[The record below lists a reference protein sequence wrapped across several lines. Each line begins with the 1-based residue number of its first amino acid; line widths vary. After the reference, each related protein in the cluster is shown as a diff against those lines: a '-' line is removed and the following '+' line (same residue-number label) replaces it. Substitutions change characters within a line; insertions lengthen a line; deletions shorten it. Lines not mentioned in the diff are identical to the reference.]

1 MNPTRVP
8 WRFRLNKLAVQITL
22 LILVS
27 ILAFQTIVIGMF
39 HVFGRRHIV
48 DQGDFIASIIVA
60 LNVAPLA
67 ERDNIISALSRAVP
81 YANIEIRQSRPPAA
95 DSSTGDG
102 DLAFDMEIRH
112 IDSLLWDGADV
123 FKVAGSAPGDYGVL
137 AVELHKG
144 GYATIS
150 IAQHQKSPRS
160 IWRWL
165 WQHAEDE
172 PFILTQGARTALSFI
187 VFTAIFI
194 FWALN
199 AIMAPLRRL
208 AKYAEQIPND
218 VDPKTQLNE
227 QGPYEVRELTR
238 SLNRMQA
245 RISKMIAARAH
256 VLAAVSHDLRTIITR
271 LKLKTEFVSDD
282 GLQQRMMRDIDLMD
296 TMLFKNLQYLRAEGD
311 DKCDISLIDLDSV
324 LQTVADEFCD
334 LGHNVT
340 YHGDGHKMI
349 FGSLSDVQRIF
360 TNLVE
365 NATHHAKTVDIFMAE
380 RPDGLLQ
387 VDVVDDGPGISAEGK
402 KTAFEPFVRGQP
414 GRTLDEH
421 SGFGLGLSIVRSLVE
436 HRGGSVS
443 LLDRAPHG
451 LIVQV
456 LLPRATEGGEQ
467 RAAAGSN
474 AEPALS

>member
-1 MNPTRVP
+1 MNSTSVP
-8 WRFRLNKLAVQITL
+8 WHFRLNKLAVQITL

-27 ILAFQTIVIGMF
+27 IVAFQTIVIGMF
-39 HVFGRRHIV
+39 HVFGNRHIV
-48 DQGDFIASIIVA
+48 DQGDFIASIILA
-60 LNVAPLA
+60 LDIAPLSDRA
-67 ERDNIISALSRAVP
+67 NIISELSRAVP
-81 YANIEIRQSRPPAA
+81 YANIEIQESRPPAA
-95 DSSTGDG
+95 NSSAGT
-102 DLAFDMEIRH
+102 DLAFDNEIRH

-123 FKVAGSAPGDYGVL
+123 FKVASSAPGDYGVL

-144 GYATIS
+144 GYATVS
-150 IAQHQKSPRS
+150 IAQHQKSPGS

-172 PFILTQGARTALSFI
+172 PIILTQGARTALSFI
-187 VFTAIFI
+187 IFTTIFV

-218 VDPKTQLNE
+218 VDTKTPLPE
-227 QGPYEVRELTR
+227 RGPYEVRELTR

-271 LKLKTEFVSDD
+271 LKLKTEFVSDQ
-282 GLQQRMMRDIDLMD
+282 GLQQRIMRDVDLMD
-296 TMLFKNLQYLRAEGD
+296 AMLFKNLQYLRAEGD
-311 DKCDISLIDLDSV
+311 DKSDCSLVDLDSV

-334 LGHNVT
+334 LGQHVT
-340 YHGDGHKMI
+340 YHGDGHHMV
-349 FGSLSDVQRIF
+349 FGSLCDVQRVF

-365 NATHHAKTVDIFMAE
+365 NATHHAKNVDIYMQE
-380 RPDGLLQ
+380 CPGGLIQ
-387 VDVVDDGPGISAEGK
+387 VEVEDDGPGITAESK
-402 KTAFEPFVRGQP
+402 QSAFEPFVRGQP

-436 HRGGSVS
+436 HHGGSVS
-443 LLDRAPHG
+443 LLDREPHG
-451 LIVQV
+451 LIARVV
-456 LLPRATEGGEQ
+456 LPRAEDGDDTLTQ
-467 RAAAGSN
+467 ADSKA
-474 AEPALS
+474 PALH

>member
-1 MNPTRVP
+1 MNSTRVP
-8 WRFRLNKLAVQITL
+8 WHFRLNKLAVQITL

-27 ILAFQTIVIGMF
+27 IIAFQIIVVGMF
-39 HVFGRRHIV
+39 YVFGRRHIV
-48 DQGDFIASIIVA
+48 DQGDFIATIIVA
-60 LNVAPLA
+60 LDVAPRS
-67 ERDNIISALSRAVP
+67 ERANVISALSHAVP
-81 YANIEIRQSRPPAA
+81 YANIAIEESRPPAA
-95 DSSTGDG
+95 VSSTGGG

-123 FKVAGSAPGDYGVL
+123 FEVAGSAPGDYGVL

-150 IAQHQKSPRS
+150 ISQHQKSPGS

-187 VFTAIFI
+187 LFTAIFI

-218 VDPKTQLNE
+218 VDTKTQLTE
-227 QGPYEVRELTR
+227 RGPYEVRELTR

-256 VLAAVSHDLRTIITR
+256 VLAAVSNDLRTIITR
-271 LKLKTEFVSDD
+271 LKLMTVFVSVD
-282 GLQQRMMRDIDLMD
+282 GLQQRMMREIDLMD
-296 TMLFKNLQYLRAEGD
+296 TMIYKNLQYLRAEGD
-311 DKCDISLIDLDSV
+311 DSSDSSLVDLDSV

-349 FGSLSDVQRIF
+349 FGSLCDVQRIF

-365 NATHHAKTVDIFMAE
+365 NATHHAKTVDIFLSE
-380 RPDGLLQ
+380 RSEGRLQ
-387 VDVVDDGPGISAEGK
+387 VDVVDDGPGITAESK
-402 KTAFEPFVRGQP
+402 QTAFEPFVRGQP
-414 GRTLDEH
+414 GRTIDQH
-421 SGFGLGLSIVRSLVE
+421 GGFGLGLSIVRSLVE
-436 HRGGSVS
+436 HLGGSVS
-443 LLDRAPHG
+443 LLDRSPHG
-451 LIVQV
+451 LIARVI
-456 LLPRATEGGEQ
+456 LPRARESDDKLSFAESK
-467 RAAAGSN
+467 AA
-474 AEPALS
+474 PAH

>member
-1 MNPTRVP
+1 MNPARLP

-22 LILVS
+22 LIFVS
-27 ILAFQTIVIGMF
+27 IVAFQTIVIGMF

-48 DQGDFIASIIVA
+48 DQGDFIASIILA
-60 LNVAPLA
+60 LDVAPLS
-67 ERDNIISALSRAVP
+67 ERANVISALSHAVP
-81 YANIEIRQSRPPAA
+81 YASIEIQESRPAA
-95 DSSTGDG
+95 ATSSTGGG
-102 DLAFDMEIRH
+102 DLAFENEIRH
-112 IDSLLWDGADV
+112 IDSLLWGGADV
-123 FKVAGSAPGDYGVL
+123 FEVESSAPGDYGVL

-144 GYATIS
+144 GYATVS
-150 IAQHQKSPRS
+150 IAEHQKSPGS

-165 WQHAEDE
+165 WQHADDE

-187 VFTAIFI
+187 IFTAIFV

-218 VDPKTQLNE
+218 VDTKAQLPE
-227 QGPYEVRELTR
+227 RGPQEVRELTR

-271 LKLKTEFVSDD
+271 LKLKTEFVSDQN
-282 GLQQRMMRDIDLMD
+282 LQQRMMRDVDLMD
-296 TMLFKNLQYLRAEGD
+296 AMLFKNLQYLRAEGD
-311 DKCDISLIDLDSV
+311 DKSDCSLVDLDSV

-334 LGHNVT
+334 LGHHVT
-340 YHGDGHKMI
+340 YHGGGRQMV
-349 FGSLSDVQRIF
+349 FGSLCDVQRIF

-365 NATHHAKTVDIFMAE
+365 NATHHAKTVDIYIA
-380 RPDGLLQ
+380 DGPGGLIE
-387 VDVVDDGPGISAEGK
+387 VDVVDDGPGMSADGK
-402 KTAFEPFVRGQP
+402 NTAFEPFVRGQP

-436 HRGGSVS
+436 NHGGSVS
-443 LLDRAPHG
+443 LLDREPSG
-451 LIVQV
+451 LIARVC
-456 LLPRATEGGEQ
+456 LPRAVEGDDKLFPTDS
-467 RAAAGSN
+467 RAA
-474 AEPALS
+474 PTLF

>member
-1 MNPTRVP
+1 MNSTRVP

-27 ILAFQTIVIGMF
+27 IVAFQTIVIGMF

-48 DQGDFIASIIVA
+48 DQGDFIASIVLA
-60 LNVAPLA
+60 LDVAPLA
-67 ERDNIISALSRAVP
+67 ERGAVISALSRAVP
-81 YANIEIRQSRPPAA
+81 YANIEIEESRPKAA
-95 DSSTGDG
+95 DSSTGGG
-102 DLAFDMEIRH
+102 DLAFDNEIRH
-112 IDSLLWDGADV
+112 IDSLLWNGADV

-150 IAQHQKSPRS
+150 IAEHQKSPGS

-172 PFILTQGARTALSFI
+172 PFILTPGARTALSFI

-199 AIMAPLRRL
+199 AIMAPLQRL

-218 VDPKTQLNE
+218 VDAKTQLIE
-227 QGPYEVRELTR
+227 RGPHEVRELTR

-282 GLQQRMMRDIDLMD
+282 RLQQRMMRDIDLMD
-296 TMLFKNLQYLRAEGD
+296 SMLLKNLQYLRAEGD
-311 DKCDISLIDLDSV
+311 DASDCSLIDLGSV

-340 YHGDGHKMI
+340 YHGDGHEMI
-349 FGSLSDVQRIF
+349 FGSLCDVQRIF

-365 NATHHAKTVDIFMAE
+365 NASHHAQTIDIFLSE
-380 RPDGLLQ
+380 RPEGLLQ
-387 VDVVDDGPGISAEGK
+387 IDVVDDGPGISAESK
-402 KTAFEPFVRGQP
+402 ITAFEPFVRGQP
-414 GRTLDEH
+414 GRTLDQH

-436 HRGGSVS
+436 NHGGSVA

-451 LIVQV
+451 LIARV
-456 LLPRATEGGEQ
+456 LLPRATE
-467 RAAAGSN
+467 ADDSPVAVDSN
-474 AEPALS
+474 AEPALP